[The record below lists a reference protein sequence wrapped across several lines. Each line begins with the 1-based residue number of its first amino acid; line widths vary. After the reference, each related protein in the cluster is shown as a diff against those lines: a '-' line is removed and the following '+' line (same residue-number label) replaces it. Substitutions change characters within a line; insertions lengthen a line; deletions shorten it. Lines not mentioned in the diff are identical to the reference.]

1 MLSQRNIMTI
11 TINDEDIKD
20 ILDFLKSG
28 VSHKQI
34 VDWYLLEDVLVEH
47 GKYEYPH

>member
-1 MLSQRNIMTI
+1 MI

-20 ILDFLKSG
+20 ILAHLKLG

-34 VDWYLLEDVLVEH
+34 VDWYLLEDTLVEH